1 MHEYHQIIF
10 DEPALTE
17 YIDKALPGVPI
28 DRYYFVLLAR
38 PKYDETK
45 RVKHTGQ
52 SIKRGFA
59 TKDMLLQKLRQ
70 LEMRKD
76 SVLTKGEQ
84 IPGECLAI
92 YLMPSPRDVLKAS
105 VSLMGLMAEKMGTRI
120 LDPNFAVPDPVKL
133 ARDALHSSRTKASA
147 VVTFDF
153 DVDKGAVPK
162 SNMDELLDIAS
173 EASTVIETRG
183 GYHVQVQPDLIRDS
197 NKNTWHRRFQALLP
211 EQNGD
216 LLSPV
221 PGCCQG
227 GFVPKVLK
235 YPVPF

>member
-1 MHEYHQIIF
+1 MHEYHQVIF
-10 DEPALTE
+10 DEDALVK
-17 YIDKALPGVPI
+17 YLQSLPGNET

-38 PKYDETK
+38 PKYDATK

-52 SIKRGFA
+52 SIKRGFS

-84 IPGECLAI
+84 IPGECLAL
-92 YLMPSPRDVLKAS
+92 YLMPSPRDILKAS

-120 LDPNFAVPDPVKL
+120 LDPNFVVPDPVKL
-133 ARDALHSSRTKASA
+133 ARDALHTARTKASA

-153 DVDKGAVPK
+153 DVDKEARP
-162 SNMDELLDIAS
+162 DLRERLLELAYP
-173 EASTVIETRG
+173 ATTVIETRG
-183 GYHVQVQPDLIRDS
+183 GYHVQVQPDLVPTVAKKI
-197 NKNTWHRRFQALLP
+197 WHREFQALGP
-211 EQNGD
+211 EQTGD

-235 YPVPF
+235 YPTPF